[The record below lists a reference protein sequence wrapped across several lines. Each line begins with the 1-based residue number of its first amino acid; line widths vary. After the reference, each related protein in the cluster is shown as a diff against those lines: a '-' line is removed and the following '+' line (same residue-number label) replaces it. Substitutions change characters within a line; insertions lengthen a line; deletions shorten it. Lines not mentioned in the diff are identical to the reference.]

1 MCEFCEN
8 REIPDEHGSIA
19 QRAVYEND
27 NIVVQVE
34 VDTPIGR
41 RRNEG
46 GTMTIYTPE
55 VFRGDILTYVPIKYC
70 PMCGRKLNGGE
81 DE

>member
-8 REIPDEHGSIA
+8 REIPDEHGSMA

-27 NIVVQVE
+27 NIVIQVE

-41 RRNEG
+41 RRNSG
-46 GTMTIYTPE
+46 GLMTIYTPE
-55 VFRGDILTYVPIKYC
+55 IFRGSTLTYVPIKYC